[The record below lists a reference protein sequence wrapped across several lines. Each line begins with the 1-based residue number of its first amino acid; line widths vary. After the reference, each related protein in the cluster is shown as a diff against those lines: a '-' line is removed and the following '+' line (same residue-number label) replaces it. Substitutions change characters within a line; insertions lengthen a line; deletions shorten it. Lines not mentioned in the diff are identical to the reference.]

1 MEVVIIKE
9 EIMKYT
15 TENALKEIKRR
26 SKLIRQKHDKNG
38 TNDKKVKNLL
48 AASVCISL
56 TSLFAAIGVF
66 SGSEISK
73 AQTEYGAFILS
84 SETCGYVLTATVGFA
99 LGVAGTLIIRHL
111 KK

>member
-15 TENALKEIKRR
+15 TENALKEIKHR
-26 SKLIRQKHDKNG
+26 SKLIRQKH
-38 TNDKKVKNLL
+38 DKKVKNLL

>member
-1 MEVVIIKE
+1 
-9 EIMKYT
+9 MKYT

-26 SKLIRQKHDKNG
+26 AKIIRQKH
-38 TNDKKVKNLL
+38 DKKVKNLL
-48 AASVCISL
+48 ATSACISAM
-56 TSLFAAIGVF
+56 TLFAVIGVF

-73 AQTEYGAFILS
+73 AQTEYGAIILS